1 MHGADY
7 ILFNKSGI
15 EFGEDFLNRIFK
27 LADLPKDRLLL
38 IFHNGPLFSS
48 NLGIT
53 VPRKV
58 YFEINDSGFFLKYKD
73 KEWDCGI
80 AFSSKACQLFNQFPA
95 YFVYL
100 IGHEFGHAHICLQDE
115 ALHVH
120 LCLIQ
125 DFIKEASN
133 ERISSWHELPH
144 EILFDKYGI
153 FIAGNFYSRDQLNL
167 DIEEMLK
174 EQDCK
179 DRLRLEQMLEQKSTN
194 DLSGLRESLVKFS
207 LPYKNELIELW
218 KEDHN
223 KKGSKSLAS
232 FINDYDQLF
241 EY

>member
-27 LADLPKDRLLL
+27 LSDLPKDRLLL
-38 IFHNGPLFSS
+38 TFKSCPLPNY
-48 NLGIT
+48 NLAIT
-53 VPRKV
+53 APKKV
-58 YFEINDSGFFLKYKD
+58 YFAINDCGSLFKYKD
-73 KEWDCGI
+73 IGWDCGI
-80 AFSSKACQLFNQFPA
+80 AFSLKACRFFNRFPA

-100 IGHEFGHAHICLQDE
+100 IGHEFGHAHICLHDE

-120 LCLIQ
+120 YCLIQ
-125 DFIKEASN
+125 DFIHDASGG
-133 ERISSWHELPH
+133 RIKSYHELPH
-144 EILFDKYGI
+144 EILFDQYGT
-153 FIAGNFYSRDQLNL
+153 FIAENIYSRKQLNL
-167 DIEEMLK
+167 EIEEMLK

-179 DRLRLEQMLEQKSTN
+179 DRLRFEQMLELTSTN
-194 DLSGLRESLVKFS
+194 DLSDLRESLIKFS

-218 KEDHN
+218 KKDHDD
-223 KKGSKSLAS
+223 KGSKSLAS